1 MAKRYAVTLTF
12 RFPSWDERNGYRY
25 EVSASSKADA
35 TRYARRMAER
45 DGHLGGHAAAKG
57 RATLKAQEI

>member
-25 EVSASSKADA
+25 EVTASNKAEA
-35 TRYARRMAER
+35 SMYVRRMAER
-45 DGHLGGHAAAKG
+45 DGHLGGHAVAKG